1 MISFGTNARKRF
13 CTSLLI
19 LALLGGGT
27 APVWAEAQQQNVQ
40 VTLNVRNTT
49 IKDILNKIEAQTSY
63 LFVERGKG
71 NLNQKVSVNVR
82 NASLSKVLQHVLVK
96 HGYTY
101 KVQGHHIIISPNPTK
116 TKSHSN
122 TSGNKVSVNAPSKK
136 VTGKVTDA
144 TTGEPIVGATILIDG
159 TVKGVITDLD
169 GNYAI
174 NAPMG
179 STLIFRY
186 IGYDEI
192 EKEVGERSDI
202 NVSLTENNY
211 NLKDVV
217 VVGYGTQKK
226 SDVVASVNSVNA
238 SDLALPTRSVQNMLA
253 GQVAGILAVQRTG
266 EPGNDAA
273 SFWIRGI
280 SSFQGGTNPLVL
292 VDGVPRSMDNI
303 DVDEIENFT
312 VLKDA
317 AATAVYGAEGANGV
331 ILITTKRGDVQKTK
345 VTFSAQYSVL
355 SPTRMPK
362 LMNSYDYLSMWNEAS
377 WNDAGNPDWDT
388 YQKPYSDDIIEK
400 YRSGED
406 TDLYPN
412 SIWTDL
418 LSKHTHNQRYTV
430 DFRGGSERF
439 RFFVS
444 GAYYSEDGIFKSNP
458 IEDYNANIGLKR
470 YNVRSNID
478 MNITNTT
485 KLSVNLSGQYITRN
499 NPGNSSDQIFKHIV
513 LFPTHLVPMMYSDGT
528 AAAIETDAD
537 GRYNPY
543 SLLNYSGYSKMW
555 SASIQ
560 SQVTLDQR
568 LDFITKGLSIKG
580 SVSFDA
586 YFSSTMKRSMSPDK
600 YYVTGR
606 DEEGKLIK
614 KLVSSGSP
622 LSDVSLSSNSGTKK
636 IYIEAQLNY
645 NRLFNKVHDV
655 QGVLVFNQRE
665 TQYQNVSGISLLP
678 YRKQNFVG
686 RGTYSYDNRYVL
698 EASFGAT
705 GSENFASGH
714 RWGIFPAAGIA
725 WNAHSEKFWKAK
737 ISNVVNKL
745 RLRASYGITGNDDVG
760 TGRFVYRETLTNS
773 GNSYLGL
780 TPGAGGGATT
790 NYGQIYE
797 NQFAA
802 PNLTWEKEAKFN
814 VGIDLGLFR
823 GKIDITADYFSN
835 RRDNILIERVT
846 IPTATGFRNNPYQNF
861 GITTNKGID
870 ASIIVKQNIGK
881 VKLTARGNFTY
892 AKNKIVEKD
901 EIPQKYAWLTQT
913 GRSIGVN
920 KIYIAEGLFT
930 PDDFIITS
938 NGKGGYNYKLKDG
951 IATYT
956 DAVKPGDIK
965 YRDLDGDGA
974 ITDMDMTYE
983 NGTHPYNPQIVYGFG
998 INLDY
1003 KGFFAGVF
1011 FQGQA
1016 RSSVNLKSNTSYFVP
1031 FTLGLDQSSAR
1042 EEAFDH
1048 WTAADPNNQNVL
1060 YPRLH
1065 TTKFDNNVLESTWWY
1080 RNGSFLRLK
1089 NVEFGYNFDQR
1100 ITRKLGMSQLRVY
1113 AQGMNLAVWDH
1124 IKYWDPAVSTTGATY
1139 PICGSWTVGLNVAF

>member
-1 MISFGTNARKRF
+1 MININVNARKRF

-19 LALLGGGT
+19 LALLGGST
-27 APVWAEAQQQNVQ
+27 TPILAETQQQTTPI
-40 VTLNVRNTT
+40 TLNVRNTN
-49 IKDILNKIEAQTSY
+49 IKDILNKIESQTSY
-63 LFVERGKG
+63 LFVERGKV
-71 NLNQKVSVNVR
+71 NLNRKVSVNVK
-82 NASLSKVLQHVLVK
+82 NASLTKVLRNVLLK
-96 HGYTY
+96 NGYSY
-101 KVQGHHIIISPNPTK
+101 KIQGHHIIISPQPTK
-116 TKSHSN
+116 TKPQTSANGIHIN
-122 TSGNKVSVNAPSKK
+122 TPSKK
-136 VTGKVTDA
+136 ITGKVVDSA
-144 TTGEPIVGATILIDG
+144 TGDPIVGATILIDG
-159 TVKGVITDLD
+159 TVKGVITDIN

-174 NAPMG
+174 NAPIG

-192 EKEVGERSDI
+192 EKEVGDRNDI
-202 NVSLTENNY
+202 DVALTENNY
-211 NLKDVV
+211 SLKDVV

-226 SDVVASVNSVNA
+226 SDVVASVNSVSA
-238 SDLALPTRSVQNMLA
+238 EDLALPTRSVQNMLA

-280 SSFQGGTNPLVL
+280 SSFSGGTNPLVL

-377 WNDAGNPDWDT
+377 WNDAGNPDLET
-388 YQKPYSDDIIEK
+388 YNKPYPDDIINK

-406 TDLYPN
+406 PDLYPN

-418 LSKHTHNQRYTV
+418 LSKHTQNERYTV

-444 GAYYSEDGIFKSNP
+444 GAYYSESGIFKSNP

-470 YNVRSNID
+470 YNIRSNID

-485 KLSVNLSGQYITRN
+485 KLSVNLSGQYITKN
-499 NPGNSSDQIFKHIV
+499 NPSYSSNSIFKHIV
-513 LFPTHLVPMMYSDGT
+513 LFPTHLVPMKYSDGS
-528 AAAIETDAD
+528 AAAIESDAE

-555 SASIQ
+555 SVSIQ
-560 SQVTLDQR
+560 SQVVIDQR

-580 SVSFDA
+580 SLSFDA
-586 YFSSTMKRSMSPDK
+586 YLSSIMIRNMSPDK
-600 YYVTGR
+600 YYATGR
-606 DEEGKLIK
+606 DENGELIK
-614 KLVSSGSP
+614 KLVSSGTP
-622 LSDVSLSSNSGTKK
+622 LSDVGLSSTSGTKK
-636 IYIEAQLNY
+636 IYIETQLNY
-645 NRLFNKVHDV
+645 SRIFNKVHDV
-655 QGVLVFNQRE
+655 QGVLVYNQRE
-665 TQYQNVSGISLLP
+665 TQYQNVSGIALLP
-678 YRKQNFVG
+678 YRKQNIVG
-686 RGTYSYDNRYVL
+686 RGTYAYDNRYVL

-725 WNAHSEKFWKAK
+725 WNVHSEKFWKTKTAN
-737 ISNVVNKL
+737 IVNKL
-745 RLRASYGITGNDDVG
+745 RFRASYGITGNDDVG
-760 TGRFVYRETLTNS
+760 SGRFVYRETLTNS
-773 GNSYLGL
+773 GTSNLGL
-780 TPGAGGGATT
+780 NPGVGGGASS
-790 NYGQIYE
+790 NWGKVYE

-802 PNLTWEKEAKFN
+802 PNLTWEKEGKFN
-814 VGIDLGLFR
+814 VGIDLGLLR
-823 GKIDITADYFSN
+823 GKVDITVDYFSN
-835 RRDNILIERVT
+835 KRDNILIERVT

-881 VKLTARGNFTY
+881 LKITARGNFTY
-892 AKNKIVEKD
+892 AKNKVVEKD
-901 EIPQKYAWLTQT
+901 EIPQQYPWLTQT
-913 GRSIGVN
+913 GRSIGIN
-920 KIYIAEGLFT
+920 KLFIAEGLFT

-938 NGKGGYNYKLKDG
+938 NGKGGYNYQLKEG
-951 IATYT
+951 IPTYT
-956 DAVKPGDIK
+956 SLVKPGDIK
-965 YRDLDGDGA
+965 YKDLNGDGA

-983 NGTHPYNPQIVYGFG
+983 NGTYPYNPQIVYGFG
-998 INLDY
+998 INFDY
-1003 KGFFAGVF
+1003 KGFFLGAF

-1042 EEAFDH
+1042 EEAFNH
-1048 WTAADPNNQNVL
+1048 WTASDPTNQNVL

-1089 NVEFGYNFDQR
+1089 NVEFGYNFDQKL
-1100 ITRKLGMSQLRVY
+1100 IRKLRMSQLRIYV
-1113 AQGMNLAVWDH
+1113 QGMNLAVWDH
-1124 IKYWDPAVSTTGATY
+1124 IKYWDPAVSTTGASY